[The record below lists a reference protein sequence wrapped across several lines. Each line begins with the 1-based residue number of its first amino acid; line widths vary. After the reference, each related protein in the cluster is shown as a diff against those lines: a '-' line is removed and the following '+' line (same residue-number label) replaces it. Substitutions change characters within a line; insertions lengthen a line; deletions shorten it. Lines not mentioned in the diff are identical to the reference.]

1 MIDSKKNKIFIS
13 GTNGLTAQY
22 GGWDQLIRNVSE
34 KLSEEYFVTCHGN
47 FYDANSKLE
56 TQFKSKVKLFKIG
69 ANGASSVFFDF
80 RCLLDAYLENG
91 ICLMIGTSGGI
102 FFPIF
107 KLIGL
112 KIIINPDGFEWKRSK
127 WGKFAKIFLSQFE
140 ILYFH
145 DYLKNFQK
153 IQ

>member
-1 MIDSKKNKIFIS
+1 MKNSNKTKIFIS

-34 KLSEEYFVTCHGN
+34 KLSEEYLVICHGSY
-47 FYDANSKLE
+47 YDANSELDKKY
-56 TQFKSKVKLFKIG
+56 KSKVKLFKIR

-80 RCLLDAYLENG
+80 RCLIDAFLGKG

-112 KIIINPDGFEWKRSK
+112 NIIINPDGFEWKRSK
-127 WGKFAKIFLSQFE
+127 WNKFAKLFLFISDFWQLIFRSCSL
-140 ILYFH
+140 
-145 DYLKNFQK
+145 
-153 IQ
+153 